1 VPKHDPSGISPVAS
15 TVHVS
20 RRRFLTLSIVT
31 ASAAVMAACQQT
43 TSPASKP
50 AESKP
55 AESKPAEAAKPAAP
69 AATQAP
75 APAQPAAPQATAKP
89 AVQVANTPAV
99 SVAATA
105 QPAAAGK
112 PGGTKIYRLGSLPDV
127 VSMDPA
133 NMSNQIDFQIAEMIF
148 NLMGRYT
155 YDPPLG
161 NAITPELAEN
171 WEIKDDAKT
180 WIFHIRKG
188 VKFQK
193 GYGDLT
199 AEDVKANWE
208 HIKKPDTA
216 SPFRV
221 EFGNSTID
229 VLDPY
234 TVQVK
239 FDQPKP
245 SFMTAVLGFRPGFI
259 VSPKARAELGD
270 RWKSNPIGSG
280 PYVWSDYQAGTS
292 LTMTK
297 NPDYWGQKPMLD
309 EIHYRFKIDDR
320 AAPLAVSKGELDAF
334 YLSDPDAMIAAAK
347 NTDPN
352 VTFHKS
358 AAGQAPYV
366 QFFNMRRK
374 PLDDIRVRH
383 ALRYAIDNEAIAKEL
398 FGGLADPLHSFLPP
412 SMFGFS
418 KDVMEFEYNPDKAKQ
433 LLKDAN
439 VPADWEINLIS
450 YSTLLI
456 CRRVT
461 EAVVS
466 YWEDIGLK
474 VKPELLDSA
483 LYGKRNS
490 AREFDVS
497 ATYITRIDPEQL
509 AVPYF
514 RSDSSGNSSGYTGA
528 DDLIDRARTEPDAD
542 KRAKIWR
549 DLQDKVSQ
557 DSPASFIISVAE
569 GIILN
574 KRVKGHTGTGW
585 QERHP
590 VFTIDVPAE

>member
-1 VPKHDPSGISPVAS
+1 MSKHRPSEASLVPS
-15 TVHVS
+15 TVLVS

-31 ASAAVMAACQQT
+31 ASAAVMAACQQA
-43 TSPASKP
+43 PAPAAKP

-55 AESKPAEAAKPAAP
+55 AEAPKPSEAAKPAAP
-69 AATQAP
+69 AATQP
-75 APAQPAAPQATAKP
+75 AAQPAAQATAKP
-89 AVQVANTPAV
+89 AAQVANTPTVAV
-99 SVAATA
+99 QPTA
-105 QPAAAGK
+105 QPAAAAK
-112 PGGTKIYRLGSLPDV
+112 PGGKKIYRVGSLPDV

-133 NMSNQIDFQIAEMIF
+133 IMSNQIDFQIAEMIF

-161 NAITPELAEN
+161 NAINSELAES

-180 WIFHIRKG
+180 WIFHIRRG

-193 GYGDLT
+193 AYGDLT

-234 TVQVK
+234 TVKVT

-259 VSPKARAELGD
+259 VSPKARTELGD

-280 PYVWSDYQAGTS
+280 PFVWSDYQAGTS

-297 NPDYWGQKPMLD
+297 NPDYWGQKPHLD
-309 EIHYRFKIDDR
+309 EIQYRFKIDDR
-320 AAPLAVSKGELDAF
+320 AASLAVSKGELDAF
-334 YLSDPDAMIAAAK
+334 YLSDPDAMIAASK

-352 VTFHKS
+352 VIFHKS
-358 AAGQAPYV
+358 AAGQAPYI

-383 ALRYAIDNEAIAKEL
+383 ALRHAIDNEAIAKEL

-418 KDVMEFEYNPDKAKQ
+418 QDVTQFEYNPDKAKQ

-439 VPADWEINLIS
+439 VPADWELNLIS

-456 CRRVT
+456 
-461 EAVVS
+461 
-466 YWEDIGLK
+466 
-474 VKPELLDSA
+474 
-483 LYGKRNS
+483 
-490 AREFDVS
+490 
-497 ATYITRIDPEQL
+497 
-509 AVPYF
+509 
-514 RSDSSGNSSGYTGA
+514 
-528 DDLIDRARTEPDAD
+528 
-542 KRAKIWR
+542 
-549 DLQDKVSQ
+549 
-557 DSPASFIISVAE
+557 
-569 GIILN
+569 
-574 KRVKGHTGTGW
+574 
-585 QERHP
+585 
-590 VFTIDVPAE
+590 

>member
-1 VPKHDPSGISPVAS
+1 VSRL
-15 TVHVS
+15 VS
-20 RRRFLTLSIVT
+20 RRRFLTVSMVT
-31 ASAAVMAACQQT
+31 ASAAMLAACQ
-43 TSPASKP
+43 SAPPAAPKP

-55 AESKPAEAAKPAAP
+55 VESKPAAP
-69 AATQAP
+69 AATQP
-75 APAQPAAPQATAKP
+75 APAQPAAQATAKP
-89 AVQVANTPAV
+89 AAQVAVTPTAAVAAPTPA
-99 SVAATA
+99 A
-105 QPAAAGK
+105 AAAGK
-112 PGGTKIYRLGSLPDV
+112 PGGTKIYRVGSLPDV

-133 NMSNQIDFQIAEMIF
+133 IMSNQIDFQIAEMIF

-171 WEIKDDAKT
+171 WEIKDDART

-188 VKFQK
+188 VKFHK
-193 GYGDLT
+193 GYGDLS

-221 EFGNSTID
+221 EFGGSTIE

-239 FDQPKP
+239 FEQPKP

-270 RWKSNPIGSG
+270 RWKTNPIGSG
-280 PYVWSDYQAGTS
+280 PFLWSDYQAGTS
-292 LTMTK
+292 LTMK
-297 NPDYWGQKPMLD
+297 QNPDYWGPKPKLD
-309 EIHYRFKIDDR
+309 EIQYRFKIDDR
-320 AAPLAVSKGELDAF
+320 AAPLAVAKGELDAF
-334 YLSDPDAMIAAAK
+334 YLSDPDAMIAASK

-352 VTFHKS
+352 VIFHKS

-374 PLDDIRVRH
+374 PFDDIRVRH
-383 ALRYAIDNEAIAKEL
+383 ALRHAIDNEGIAKEL

-412 SMFGFS
+412 SMFGYS
-418 KDVMEFEYNPDKAKQ
+418 ADVTKFEYNPDKAKQ

-439 VPADWEINLIS
+439 VPADFEINLVT

-466 YWEDIGLK
+466 YWEDIGVK
-474 VKPELLDSA
+474 AKPELVDSA
-483 LYGKRNS
+483 LYGKRTA
-490 AREFDVS
+490 AREFDVA

-514 RSDSSGNSSGYTGA
+514 RSDSSGNAAGYTGA
-528 DDLIDRARTEPDAD
+528 DDLIDRARVEPDPE

-557 DSPASFIISVAE
+557 DSPASFVISVAE

-574 KRVKGHTGTGW
+574 KRVMGHTGTGW

-590 VFTIDVPAE
+590 IFTIDVPAE

>member
-1 VPKHDPSGISPVAS
+1 MSKHDPSGAGPVAS
-15 TVHVS
+15 AAHVS

-43 TSPASKP
+43 PPPASKP

-55 AESKPAEAAKPAAP
+55 AESKPAEAAKPAATTAP
-69 AATQAP
+69 AAA
-75 APAQPAAPQATAKP
+75 AQPAAAQATAKP
-89 AVQVANTPAV
+89 AVQVANTPAPAV
-99 SVAATA
+99 SVGATA

-112 PGGTKIYRLGSLPDV
+112 PGGTKIYRVGSLPDV

-133 NMSNQIDFQIAEMIF
+133 IMSNQIDFQIAEMIF

-161 NAITPELAEN
+161 NAITPELAES

-208 HIKKPDTA
+208 YIKKPDTA

-221 EFGNSTID
+221 EFGGSTID
-229 VLDPY
+229 VVDPY
-234 TVQVK
+234 TVKVT

-245 SFMTAVLGFRPGFI
+245 SFMSAVLGFRPGFI
-259 VSPKARAELGD
+259 ISPKARTERGD
-270 RWKSNPIGSG
+270 RWKSDPVGSG
-280 PYVWSDYQAGTS
+280 PFLWSDYQAGTS
-292 LTMTK
+292 LSLK
-297 NPDYWGQKPMLD
+297 QNPDYWGPKPKID
-309 EIHYRFKIDDR
+309 EIQYRFKLDDR

-334 YLSDPDAMIAAAK
+334 YLSDPDAMIAASK

-352 VTFHKS
+352 VIFHKS
-358 AAGQAPYV
+358 AAGQAPYI

-374 PLDDIRVRH
+374 PFDDLRVRQ
-383 ALRYAIDNEAIAKEL
+383 ALRHAIDNESIAKEL

-412 SMFGFS
+412 SMFGYS
-418 KDVMEFEYNPDKAKQ
+418 EDVTKLEYNPDKAKQ

-439 VPADWEINLIS
+439 VPADWEVNLIS

-466 YWEDIGLK
+466 YWEDIGVK
-474 VKPELLDSA
+474 VKPELLDAA
-483 LYGKRNS
+483 LYGKRTA
-490 AREFDVS
+490 AREFDVT

-528 DDLIDRARTEPDAD
+528 DDLIDKARTEPDPD
-542 KRAKIWR
+542 KRARVWR
-549 DLQDKVSQ
+549 DLQDKIAK
-557 DSPASFIISVAE
+557 DSPASFVVSVAE

-574 KRVKGHTGTGW
+574 KRVTGHTGTGW

-590 VFTIDVPAE
+590 IFTIDVPAE